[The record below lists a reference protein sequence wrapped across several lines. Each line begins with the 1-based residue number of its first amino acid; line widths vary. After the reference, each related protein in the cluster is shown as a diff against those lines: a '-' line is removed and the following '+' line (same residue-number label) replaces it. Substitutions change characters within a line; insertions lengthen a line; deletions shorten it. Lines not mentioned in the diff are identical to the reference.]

1 MPTRVA
7 MSRSVS
13 PAMLVSCAASQAA
26 SRISRLIAS

>member
-7 MSRSVS
+7 MSRSIS

-26 SRISRLIAS
+26 SMISRLTTS